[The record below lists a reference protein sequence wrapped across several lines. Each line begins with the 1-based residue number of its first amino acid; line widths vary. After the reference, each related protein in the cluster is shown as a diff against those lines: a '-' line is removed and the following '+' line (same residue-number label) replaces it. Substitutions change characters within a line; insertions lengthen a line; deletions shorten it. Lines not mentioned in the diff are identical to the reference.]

1 MLKNNWKWAKKNV
14 PQDLKIWKELISEVD
29 WRDVGQNLKENL
41 LAVKERVTDEAKAL
55 AAMSIA
61 EKKDFL
67 LHGEKHLGRLY
78 RP

>member
-41 LAVKERVTDEAKAL
+41 LAV
-55 AAMSIA
+55 
-61 EKKDFL
+61 
-67 LHGEKHLGRLY
+67 
-78 RP
+78 